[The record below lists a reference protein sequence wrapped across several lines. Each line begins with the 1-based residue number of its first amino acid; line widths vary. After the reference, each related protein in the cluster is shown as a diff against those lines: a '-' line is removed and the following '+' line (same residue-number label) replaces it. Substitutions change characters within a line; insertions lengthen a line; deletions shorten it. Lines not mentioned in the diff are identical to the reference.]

1 MSDIKLYRT
10 ILPKSVSK
18 CRFKGV
24 QPSLNSVV
32 LCSFGLGHNFF
43 DAGAWAFCCGP
54 VLLASDGPGGLQG
67 WTWLVAVD

>member
-1 MSDIKLYRT
+1 MTLYRT
-10 ILPKSVSK
+10 ILPKSVYLIYMQVS
-18 CRFKGV
+18 RV